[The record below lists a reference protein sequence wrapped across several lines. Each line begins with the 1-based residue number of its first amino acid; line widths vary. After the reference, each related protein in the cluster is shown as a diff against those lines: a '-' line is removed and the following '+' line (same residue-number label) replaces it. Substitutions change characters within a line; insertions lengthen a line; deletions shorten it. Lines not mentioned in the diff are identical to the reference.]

1 MFNKKT
7 GKSKKININKNDK
20 RKKTF
25 NPNLF
30 NPIYRIR
37 IYAYIFTFFLVLY
50 LVSLIFVIHQN
61 RYFIATKINHIN
73 FVKEQVKDNQI
84 IEENEIINN
93 DIVKK
98 NYGDDSPITKFVNNK
113 ISFYNLSYVPKN
125 LINVSSDYVADIKWY
140 QTLRTEA
147 NQALQQM
154 AKDFFDNFWEKM
166 VVVSAYRSYDYQVW
180 IKSRW
185 CSDLLCAK
193 PWFSEH
199 QTGLAIDLWEA
210 STQKEFLN
218 NSKFV
223 SYFEWMKENAYKY
236 GFHNTYQKGVA
247 VDWYVV
253 EPWHWRYLWVS
264 LAKKLF
270 DDNITFAEYYKNSK

>member
-1 MFNKKT
+1 MLNKKIGVKNN
-7 GKSKKININKNDK
+7 GKSKKS
-20 RKKTF
+20 F

-37 IYAYIFTFFLVLY
+37 IYTYIFTAFLALY
-50 LVSLIFVIHQN
+50 LISLIFVIHQN
-61 RYFIATKINHIN
+61 RYFIASKINHIN
-73 FVKEQVKDNQI
+73 FIIEQVKDD
-84 IEENEIINN
+84 EIINEYKVN
-93 DIVKK
+93 DNIKSSSG
-98 NYGDDSPITKFVNNK
+98 YGDDDYITKFVNNK

-125 LINVSSDYVADIKWY
+125 LVKVSSDYVADIKWY

-154 AKDFFDNFWEKM
+154 AKDFFDKFSEKM
-166 VVVSAYRSYDYQVW
+166 VIVSAYRSYDYQVW

-199 QTGLAIDLWEA
+199 QTGLAVDLWEA
-210 STQKEFLN
+210 STQKDFLN

-236 GFHNTYQKGVA
+236 GFHNTYQKWLD

-253 EPWHWRYLWVS
+253 EPWHWRYLGVS
-264 LAKKLF
+264 LAKKLY
-270 DDNITFAEYYKNSK
+270 DENITFAEYYKNSK